1 MKYTIKNFIK
11 DFPDDKTCLA
21 FIFKNRYPNGLTC
34 PKCEKTSFHP
44 VEGRKSY
51 ACSCG
56 YQTYPTEGTI
66 FHKSPTPLTLWF
78 HAIFLMSQSK
88 NGVAAKELERQ
99 LGVTYKTAWRMAK
112 QIRML
117 MGQNPDP
124 LDGNEIIEAD
134 EAYIGGVRKGKR
146 GRGAAGKTPV
156 FGVVERQGEI
166 KTQVVKDVKQATII
180 PLFSNMVPA
189 QAVIV
194 TDESNI
200 YNKVTKLGHLHET
213 INHGNG
219 QYGRGD
225 VHTNTIEGFWSQFKR
240 SVHGTFHA
248 VSPKYLQTYLDEFSF
263 RYNHRKSSQSLPVL
277 MFSRVGTLLPKDEKI
292 AS

>member
-1 MKYTIKNFIK
+1 M
-11 DFPDDKTCLA
+11 
-21 FIFKNRYPNGLTC
+21 
-34 PKCEKTSFHP
+34 
-44 VEGRKSY
+44 
-51 ACSCG
+51 
-56 YQTYPTEGTI
+56 
-66 FHKSPTPLTLWF
+66 
-78 HAIFLMSQSK
+78 
-88 NGVAAKELERQ
+88 
-99 LGVTYKTAWRMAK
+99 
-112 QIRML
+112 
-117 MGQNPDP
+117 
-124 LDGNEIIEAD
+124 
-134 EAYIGGVRKGKR
+134 
-146 GRGAAGKTPV
+146 
-156 FGVVERQGEI
+156 
-166 KTQVVKDVKQATII
+166 
-180 PLFSNMVPA
+180 SNMVPA
-189 QAVIV
+189 QAVVV

-248 VSPKYLQTYLDEFSF
+248 VSPKYLQSYLDEFSF

>member
-1 MKYTIKNFIK
+1 
-11 DFPDDKTCLA
+11 
-21 FIFKNRYPNGLTC
+21 
-34 PKCEKTSFHP
+34 
-44 VEGRKSY
+44 
-51 ACSCG
+51 
-56 YQTYPTEGTI
+56 
-66 FHKSPTPLTLWF
+66 
-78 HAIFLMSQSK
+78 
-88 NGVAAKELERQ
+88 
-99 LGVTYKTAWRMAK
+99 MAK

-117 MGQNPDP
+117 MGQDPDP

-166 KTQVVKDVKQATII
+166 KTQVVKDVKQDTVI
-180 PLFSNMVPA
+180 PLFTKIVPP

-194 TDESNI
+194 TDESNL

-213 INHGNG
+213 INHGKG
-219 QYGRGD
+219 HYGRGD

-248 VSPKYLQTYLDEFSF
+248 VSPKYLQLYLDEFSF
-263 RYNHRKSSQSLPVL
+263 RYNHRKSDQSLPSL
-277 MFSRVGTLLPKDEKI
+277 MFSKVGTLLPKDEKI